1 MSDLSVS
8 APLNTDAETI
18 EAQAAAWFVRC
29 GFSNLSDQDQREFEL
44 WLAEAPAH
52 RIAYWRLTGAWAQT
66 DRLTALRRPTPPIGN
81 SPSGFFRYFKH
92 TVAAILVLAISAAIG
107 WTQLPKPSVQIFSTL
122 LGGHKTIEL
131 SDGSQIE
138 LNTSTT
144 LRVSLDK
151 SQRSVELLSG
161 EAFFKVRH
169 DSARPFSVLVS
180 GHRIMD
186 LGTEFLIRKDI
197 QRVEVALI
205 QGRARFESVDTSIQQ
220 HSAVLTP
227 GDVVVANAGF
237 MTVSKKSSA
246 VLSNALAWRQG
257 VLIFHFTPLSEAV
270 DELNRYNR
278 EKLVV
283 ADTSIES
290 RTIYGTVPTS
300 GVQTFIGVARNVL
313 GLRVEKRD
321 GEFLISR

>member
-29 GFSNLSDQDQREFEL
+29 GFSNLSDQDQQEFEL

-66 DRLTALRRPTPPIGN
+66 DRLTALRRPTPPIGD
-81 SPSGFFRYFKH
+81 SSSGFFRYFKH
-92 TVAAILVLAISAAIG
+92 AVAAIFVLAVSAAIG
-107 WTQLPKPSVQIFSTL
+107 WMQLLKPNEQLFSTS

-151 SQRSVELLSG
+151 SKRSVELLSG

-169 DSARPFSVLVS
+169 DSARPFSVLAC
-180 GHRIMD
+180 GHRVMD
-186 LGTEFLIRKDI
+186 LGTEFFVRKDS
-197 QRVEVALI
+197 QRVEVAVI
-205 QGRARFESVDTSIQQ
+205 QGRARFESADASIQQ
-220 HSAVLTP
+220 HSAVLTS
-227 GDVVVANAGF
+227 GDVVVAYAGS
-237 MTVSKKSSA
+237 MTVSKKSST
-246 VLSNALAWRQG
+246 VLSNALAWRRG
-257 VLIFHFTPLSEAV
+257 ALIFHFTPLSEAV
-270 DELNRYNR
+270 GELNRYNH

-290 RTIYGTVPTS
+290 RTIYGTIPTN
-300 GVQTFIGVARNVL
+300 GVQAFIGVARNVL